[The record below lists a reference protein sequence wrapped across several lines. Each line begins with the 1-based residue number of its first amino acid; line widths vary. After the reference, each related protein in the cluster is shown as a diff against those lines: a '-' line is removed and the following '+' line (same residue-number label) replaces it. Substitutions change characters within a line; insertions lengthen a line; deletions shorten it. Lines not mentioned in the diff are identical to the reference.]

1 MNRTISIA
9 FGAIA
14 ALTLLGGC
22 SYIRSRFGAGSD
34 DVYRNSTQTRPLEVP
49 PDLDA
54 PNRSG
59 TLVIPEPSA
68 ANSAGPVDTSAP
80 DAAIT
85 PNAAPPL
92 AAAASVG
99 GDGLQVADT
108 LANTWRRVGLALER
122 SGVATIQSR
131 DEATRSY
138 DIRTNG
144 VTTKSPGWLKRAVT
158 LGMARDK
165 KVSTPVNLRVRV
177 SGTDGASSVLVEGAS
192 TASDMNA
199 ARQVLETLRQRMN

>member
-1 MNRTISIA
+1 VKRTISIA

-14 ALTLLGGC
+14 VLTLLGGC
-22 SYIRSRFGAGSD
+22 SYIRSKFGTGKNEA
-34 DVYRNSTQTRPLEVP
+34 YRDSTQTRPLEIP

-59 TLVIPEPSA
+59 TLVIPEPGA

-80 DAAIT
+80 DAGII

-122 SGVATIQSR
+122 SGVASIQSS
-131 DEATRSY
+131 DESTRSY
-138 DIRTNG
+138 DIRTTG
-144 VTTKSPGWLKRAVT
+144 VTTRSPGWLKRAVT

-177 SGTDGASSVLVEGAS
+177 SGTDGASSVLIEGAA
-192 TASDMNA
+192 TASEMNA
-199 ARQVLETLRQRMN
+199 ARLVLDALRQRMT